1 MSPTSYHCSTPQC
14 VSKRTAKIKFC
25 NFPTKS
31 FFIILSEMT
40 HKAGFVNIIGKPNVG
55 KSTLMNEL
63 VGEKLSIITSKKQ
76 TTRHRILGIVNE
88 EDYQIVFSDTPGYL
102 KPNYKLQESMM
113 KFVADA
119 LLDADVFL
127 YMTAA
132 DEKDEDDHVV
142 ENLQNTDVPV
152 IVVINKI
159 DLSDQ
164 KKVEE
169 LYDAWQKKLPK
180 AKILPV
186 AALHKFNVDTLF
198 QLILELIPES
208 PPYYPKDEL
217 TDKTMRFFVSEII
230 REKIFLN
237 YHEEVPYSTEV
248 IVDAYKEEDKIINI
262 MAYIFVLRES
272 QKAIIL
278 GHEGKAIKKAATA
291 ARIDIQDF
299 VGKKVFLEIRVKVS
313 KDWRDDACQAKTMT
327 TENQGR
333 KT

>member
-1 MSPTSYHCSTPQC
+1 M
-14 VSKRTAKIKFC
+14 
-25 NFPTKS
+25 N
-31 FFIILSEMT
+31 

-63 VGEKLSIITSKKQ
+63 VGEKLSIITPKKQ

-88 EDYQIVFSDTPGYL
+88 DDYQIIFSDTPGYL
-102 KPNYKLQESMM
+102 KPGYKLQESMM
-113 KFVADA
+113 KFVESA

-127 YMTAA
+127 FITAA
-132 DEKDEDDHVV
+132 DEKEEEDDVV
-142 ENLQNTDVPV
+142 ERLKETEVPV

-164 KKVEE
+164 KKIET
-169 LYDAWQKKLPK
+169 LYDSWQKKIPN
-180 AKILPV
+180 AKVLPV

-198 QLILELIPES
+198 KLILELLPES

-230 REKIFLN
+230 REKIFIN
-237 YHEEVPYSTEV
+237 YQQEVPYSTEV
-248 IVDAYKEEDKIINI
+248 IVDAYKEEEKIIRI
-262 MAYIFVLRES
+262 MAYIFVIRES

-278 GHEGKAIKKAATA
+278 GHKGNAIKKAATE
-291 ARIDIQDF
+291 ARIDIEDF

-313 KDWRDDACQAKTMT
+313 KDWRDDPMKLKRFGY
-327 TENQGR
+327 E
-333 KT
+333 

>member
-1 MSPTSYHCSTPQC
+1 MGH
-14 VSKRTAKIKFC
+14 R
-25 NFPTKS
+25 
-31 FFIILSEMT
+31 
-40 HKAGFVNIIGKPNVG
+40 AGFVNIIGKPNVG

-63 VGEKLSIITSKKQ
+63 VGEKLSIITAKKQ

-113 KFVADA
+113 KFVEAA

-127 YMTAA
+127 FITAA
-132 DEKDEDDHVV
+132 DEKEEEEDDVV
-142 ENLQNTDVPV
+142 EKLKNTEVPV

-164 KKVEE
+164 KRIEK
-169 LYDAWQKKLPK
+169 LYDVWQKKIPD
-180 AKILPV
+180 AKILPIS
-186 AALHKFNVDTLF
+186 ALHKFNVDTLF
-198 QLILELIPES
+198 KLILELIPES

-237 YHEEVPYSTEV
+237 YHQELPYSTEV
-248 IVDAYKEEDKIINI
+248 IVDAYKEEKKIINI
-262 MAYIFVLRES
+262 MAYLFVVRES

-278 GHEGKAIKKAATA
+278 GHEGSAIKKAATA
-291 ARIDIQDF
+291 ARLDIEEF

-313 KDWRDDACQAKTMT
+313 KDWRNDPNKLKQMGYD
-327 TENQGR
+327 
-333 KT
+333 

>member
-1 MSPTSYHCSTPQC
+1 
-14 VSKRTAKIKFC
+14 
-25 NFPTKS
+25 
-31 FFIILSEMT
+31 MT

-88 EDYQIVFSDTPGYL
+88 DEYQIVFSDTPGYL
-102 KPNYKLQESMM
+102 KPDYKLQESMM
-113 KFVADA
+113 KFVEDA

-132 DEKDEDDHVV
+132 DEKDEDDDIV
-142 ENLQNTDVPV
+142 ESLRKTEVPV

-164 KKVEE
+164 KKIEK
-169 LYDAWQKKLPK
+169 LYDAWQKKLPD
-180 AKILPV
+180 AKVVPV
-186 AALHKFNVDTLF
+186 SALHKFNVDNLF
-198 QLILELIPES
+198 RLILELIPES

-262 MAYIFVLRES
+262 MAYIFVIRES

-278 GHEGKAIKKAATA
+278 GHEGKAIKKMATD
-291 ARIDIQDF
+291 ARKDIEDF
-299 VGKKVFLEIRVKVS
+299 VDKKVFLELRVKVS
-313 KDWRDDACQAKTMT
+313 KDWRDDP
-327 TENQGR
+327 NQLKRFGYD
-333 KT
+333 

>member
-1 MSPTSYHCSTPQC
+1 M
-14 VSKRTAKIKFC
+14 
-25 NFPTKS
+25 
-31 FFIILSEMT
+31 
-40 HKAGFVNIIGKPNVG
+40 NIIGKPNVG

-88 EDYQIVFSDTPGYL
+88 DEYQIIFSDTPGYL

-113 KFVADA
+113 KFVESA

-127 YMTAA
+127 FITAA
-132 DEKDEDDHVV
+132 DEQDEEDDVV
-142 ENLQNTDVPV
+142 ERLKKTEVPV

-164 KKVEE
+164 KKIEN
-169 LYDAWQKKLPK
+169 LYDVWQKKIPK
-180 AKILPV
+180 ATVLPLS
-186 AALHKFNVDTLF
+186 ALHKFNVDTLF
-198 QLILELIPES
+198 KLILELLPES

-237 YHEEVPYSTEV
+237 YHEEVPYSSEV
-248 IVDAYKEEDKIINI
+248 IVDSYKEDDRIIHI
-262 MAYIFVLRES
+262 MAYIFVIRES

-278 GHEGKAIKKAATA
+278 GHKGNAIKKAATA
-291 ARIDIQDF
+291 ARLDIEEF
-299 VGKKVFLEIRVKVS
+299 VDKKVFLEIRVKVS
-313 KDWRDDACQAKTMT
+313 KDWRDDPMKLKRFGY
-327 TENQGR
+327 E
-333 KT
+333 

>member
-1 MSPTSYHCSTPQC
+1 M
-14 VSKRTAKIKFC
+14 
-25 NFPTKS
+25 N
-31 FFIILSEMT
+31 

-63 VGEKLSIITSKKQ
+63 VGEKLSIITPKKQ

-88 EDYQIVFSDTPGYL
+88 DDYQIIFSDTPGYL
-102 KPNYKLQESMM
+102 KPGYKLQESMM
-113 KFVADA
+113 KFVESA

-127 YMTAA
+127 YITAA
-132 DEKDEDDHVV
+132 DEQDEDD
-142 ENLQNTDVPV
+142 EIIEKLKETDVPV

-164 KKVEE
+164 KKIET
-169 LYDAWQKKLPK
+169 LYDSWQKKIPN
-180 AKILPV
+180 AKVLPV

-198 QLILELIPES
+198 KLILELLPES

-230 REKIFLN
+230 REKIFTN
-237 YHEEVPYSTEV
+237 YQQEVPYSTEV
-248 IVDAYKEEDKIINI
+248 IVDAYKEEEKIIRI
-262 MAYIFVLRES
+262 MAYVFVIRES

-278 GHEGKAIKKAATA
+278 GHKGNAIKKAATQ
-291 ARIDIQDF
+291 ARVDIEDF

-313 KDWRDDACQAKTMT
+313 KDWRDDPNKLKQF
-327 TENQGR
+327 GYD
-333 KT
+333 

>member
-88 EDYQIVFSDTPGYL
+88 DDYQIVFSDTPGYL

-313 KDWRDDACQAKTMT
+313 KDWRDDAGQLKRFGY
-327 TENQGR
+327 E
-333 KT
+333 

>member
-1 MSPTSYHCSTPQC
+1 
-14 VSKRTAKIKFC
+14 
-25 NFPTKS
+25 
-31 FFIILSEMT
+31 
-40 HKAGFVNIIGKPNVG
+40 
-55 KSTLMNEL
+55 MNEL

-113 KFVADA
+113 KFVEAA

-127 YMTAA
+127 FITGA
-132 DEKDEDDHVV
+132 DEKEEEEDEII
-142 ENLQNTDVPV
+142 EKLKNTEVPV

-164 KKVEE
+164 KKIEK
-169 LYDAWQKKLPK
+169 LYDVWQKKIPN
-180 AKILPV
+180 AKILPIS
-186 AALHKFNVDTLF
+186 ALHKFNVDTLF
-198 QLILELIPES
+198 KLILELIPES

-237 YHEEVPYSTEV
+237 YHQELPYSTEV
-248 IVDAYKEEDKIINI
+248 IVDAYKEGPKIINI
-262 MAYIFVLRES
+262 MAYIFVVRES

-278 GHEGKAIKKAATA
+278 GHEGSAIKKAATA
-291 ARIDIQDF
+291 ARLDIEEF

-313 KDWRDDACQAKTMT
+313 KDWRNDPNKLKQLGYD
-327 TENQGR
+327 
-333 KT
+333 

>member
-1 MSPTSYHCSTPQC
+1 MS
-14 VSKRTAKIKFC
+14 
-25 NFPTKS
+25 
-31 FFIILSEMT
+31 

-88 EDYQIVFSDTPGYL
+88 DDYQIVFSDTPGYL
-102 KPNYKLQESMM
+102 KPNYALQESMM
-113 KFVADA
+113 KFVEDA

-127 YMTAA
+127 YITAA
-132 DEKDEDDHVV
+132 DEKDEDDEVV
-142 ENLQNTDVPV
+142 SKLKETEVPV

-164 KKVEE
+164 KKIEK
-169 LYDAWQKKLPK
+169 LHSLWQKKIPNAKVLP
-180 AKILPV
+180 IS
-186 AALHKFNVDTLF
+186 ALHKFNVDTLF
-198 QLILELIPES
+198 KLILELIPES

-217 TDKTMRFFVSEII
+217 TNKTMRFFVSEII

-237 YHEEVPYSTEV
+237 YHQELPYSTEV
-248 IVDAYKEEDKIINI
+248 IVDAYKEEKKIIHI
-262 MAYIFVLRES
+262 MAYIFVVRES

-291 ARIDIQDF
+291 ARLDIQEF

-313 KDWRDDACQAKTMT
+313 KDWRNDPKKLKHLGYD
-327 TENQGR
+327 
-333 KT
+333 

>member
-1 MSPTSYHCSTPQC
+1 MS
-14 VSKRTAKIKFC
+14 
-25 NFPTKS
+25 
-31 FFIILSEMT
+31 

-88 EDYQIVFSDTPGYL
+88 DEYQVIFSDTPGYL
-102 KPNYKLQESMM
+102 KPDYKLQESMM
-113 KFVADA
+113 KFVEDA

-127 YMTAA
+127 YITAA
-132 DEKDEDDHVV
+132 DEQDEEDDIV
-142 ENLQNTDVPV
+142 EKLKKSAVPV

-164 KKVEE
+164 KKIEK
-169 LYDAWQKKLPK
+169 LYDGWQEKIPN
-180 AKILPV
+180 AKVVPLS
-186 AALHKFNVDTLF
+186 ALHKFNVDNLF
-198 QLILELIPES
+198 KLILELIPDS
-208 PPYYPKDEL
+208 PPYYPKDEM

-237 YHEEVPYSTEV
+237 YQQEVPYSTEV
-248 IVDAYKEEDKIINI
+248 IVDAYKEEAKIINI
-262 MAYIFVLRES
+262 MAYIFVVRES

-291 ARIDIQDF
+291 ARLDIEAF

-313 KDWRDDACQAKTMT
+313 KDWRDDPQKLKRFGY
-327 TENQGR
+327 E
-333 KT
+333 

>member
-1 MSPTSYHCSTPQC
+1 M
-14 VSKRTAKIKFC
+14 A
-25 NFPTKS
+25 
-31 FFIILSEMT
+31 

-88 EDYQIVFSDTPGYL
+88 DDYQIIFSDTPGYL
-102 KPNYKLQESMM
+102 KPGYALQESMM
-113 KFVADA
+113 KFVENA

-127 YMTAA
+127 YITAA
-132 DEKDEDDHVV
+132 DEKEEDDEVV
-142 ENLQNTDVPV
+142 GKLQHTEVPV
-152 IVVINKI
+152 IVVINKL
-159 DLSDQ
+159 DLTDQ
-164 KKVEE
+164 KNIEK
-169 LYDAWQKKLPK
+169 LYDQWQKKIPNAKVLP
-180 AKILPV
+180 IS
-186 AALHKFNVDTLF
+186 ALHKFNVDTLF
-198 QLILELIPES
+198 KLILELLPEN

-237 YHEEVPYSTEV
+237 YHQELPYSTEV
-248 IVDAYKEEDKIINI
+248 IVDAYKEEKKIINI

-291 ARIDIQDF
+291 ARLDIEEF
-299 VGKKVFLEIRVKVS
+299 VGKKVFLEIRVKVT
-313 KDWRDDACQAKTMT
+313 KDWRNDPKQLKRFGY
-327 TENQGR
+327 E
-333 KT
+333 

>member
-1 MSPTSYHCSTPQC
+1 MG
-14 VSKRTAKIKFC
+14 
-25 NFPTKS
+25 
-31 FFIILSEMT
+31 

-88 EDYQIVFSDTPGYL
+88 DEYQIIFSDTPGYL

-113 KFVADA
+113 KFVESA

-127 YMTAA
+127 FITAA
-132 DEKDEDDHVV
+132 DEHDEEDDVV
-142 ENLQNTDVPV
+142 ERLKKTEVPV

-164 KKVEE
+164 KKIEN
-169 LYDAWQKKLPK
+169 LYDIWQKKIPNATVLP
-180 AKILPV
+180 LS
-186 AALHKFNVDTLF
+186 ALHKFNVDTLF
-198 QLILELIPES
+198 KLILELLPES

-237 YHEEVPYSTEV
+237 YHKEVPYSTEV
-248 IVDAYKEEDKIINI
+248 IVDSYKEDDRIIHI
-262 MAYIFVLRES
+262 MAYIFVIRES

-278 GHEGKAIKKAATA
+278 GHKGNAIKKAATA
-291 ARIDIQDF
+291 ARLDIEEF
-299 VGKKVFLEIRVKVS
+299 VDKKVFLEIRVKVS
-313 KDWRDDACQAKTMT
+313 KDWRDDPMKLKRFGY
-327 TENQGR
+327 E
-333 KT
+333 

>member
-1 MSPTSYHCSTPQC
+1 MS
-14 VSKRTAKIKFC
+14 
-25 NFPTKS
+25 
-31 FFIILSEMT
+31 

-88 EDYQIVFSDTPGYL
+88 DDYQIVFSDTPGYL

-113 KFVADA
+113 KFVESA

-127 YMTAA
+127 FITAA
-132 DEKDEDDHVV
+132 DEHDEEDDVV
-142 ENLQNTDVPV
+142 ERLKETDVPV

-164 KKVEE
+164 KKIEK
-169 LYDAWQKKLPK
+169 LYDIWQKKIPN
-180 AKILPV
+180 ATILPLS
-186 AALHKFNVDTLF
+186 ALHKFNVDTLF
-198 QLILELIPES
+198 KLILELLPES

-248 IVDAYKEEDKIINI
+248 IVDSYKEDDRIIRI
-262 MAYIFVLRES
+262 MAYIFVVRES

-278 GHEGKAIKKAATA
+278 GHKGNAIKKAATA
-291 ARIDIQDF
+291 ARLDIEEF
-299 VGKKVFLEIRVKVS
+299 VDKKVFLEIRVKVS
-313 KDWRDDACQAKTMT
+313 KDWRDDPTKLKHF
-327 TENQGR
+327 GYD
-333 KT
+333 

>member
-1 MSPTSYHCSTPQC
+1 M
-14 VSKRTAKIKFC
+14 
-25 NFPTKS
+25 
-31 FFIILSEMT
+31 
-40 HKAGFVNIIGKPNVG
+40 NIIGKPNVG

-102 KPNYKLQESMM
+102 KPDYKLQESMM
-113 KFVADA
+113 KFVEDA

-127 YMTAA
+127 YITAT
-132 DEKDEDDHVV
+132 DEREEDDEIV
-142 ENLQNTDVPV
+142 NKLRGAGVPV

-164 KKVEE
+164 KRLEALYSSWQQRLPDAKV
-169 LYDAWQKKLPK
+169 LP
-180 AKILPV
+180 IS
-186 AALHKFNVDTLF
+186 ALHKFNIDNLF
-198 QLILELIPES
+198 KLILELIPES

-237 YHEEVPYSTEV
+237 YQQEVPYSTEV
-248 IVDAYKEEDKIINI
+248 IVDAYKEEEKIIRI
-262 MAYIFVLRES
+262 MAYIFVARES

-278 GHEGKAIKKAATA
+278 GHEGKAIKKTATE
-291 ARIDIQDF
+291 ARKDIEDF
-299 VGKKVFLEIRVKVS
+299 VDKKVFLEVRVKVS
-313 KDWRDDACQAKTMT
+313 KDWRDDPMKLKRLGY
-327 TENQGR
+327 E
-333 KT
+333 

>member
-1 MSPTSYHCSTPQC
+1 MG
-14 VSKRTAKIKFC
+14 
-25 NFPTKS
+25 
-31 FFIILSEMT
+31 

-88 EDYQIVFSDTPGYL
+88 DDYQIIFSDTPGYL

-113 KFVADA
+113 KFVESA
-119 LLDADVFL
+119 LIDADVFL
-127 YMTAA
+127 FITAA
-132 DEKDEDDHVV
+132 DEKDEEDEVV
-142 ENLQNTDVPV
+142 AKLKETEVPV

-164 KKVEE
+164 KKIER
-169 LYDAWQKKLPK
+169 LYDLWQKKLPR
-180 AKILPV
+180 AKVVPLS
-186 AALHKFNVDTLF
+186 ALHKFNIDSLF
-198 QLILELIPES
+198 KLILELIPEN

-217 TDKTMRFFVSEII
+217 TNKTMRFFVSEII

-248 IVDAYKEEDKIINI
+248 IVDSYKEDARIIHI
-262 MAYIFVLRES
+262 MAYIFVIRES
-272 QKAIIL
+272 QKGIIL

-291 ARIDIQDF
+291 ARLDIEEF
-299 VGKKVFLEIRVKVS
+299 VDKKVFLEIRVKVS
-313 KDWRDDACQAKTMT
+313 KDWRDDPTKLKRF
-327 TENQGR
+327 GYD
-333 KT
+333 

>member
-1 MSPTSYHCSTPQC
+1 M
-14 VSKRTAKIKFC
+14 
-25 NFPTKS
+25 N
-31 FFIILSEMT
+31 

-63 VGEKLSIITSKKQ
+63 VGEKLSIITPKKQ

-88 EDYQIVFSDTPGYL
+88 DDYQIIFSDTPGYL
-102 KPNYKLQESMM
+102 KPGYKLQESMM
-113 KFVADA
+113 KFVESA

-127 YMTAA
+127 FITAA
-132 DEKDEDDHVV
+132 DEKDEDDEVV
-142 ENLQNTDVPV
+142 ERLKETEVPV

-164 KKVEE
+164 KKIES
-169 LYDAWQKKLPK
+169 LYDSWQKKIPN
-180 AKILPV
+180 AKVLPV

-198 QLILELIPES
+198 KLILELLPES

-230 REKIFLN
+230 REKIFIN
-237 YHEEVPYSTEV
+237 YQQEVPYSTEV
-248 IVDAYKEEDKIINI
+248 IVDAYKEEEKIIRI
-262 MAYIFVLRES
+262 MAYVFVIRES

-278 GHEGKAIKKAATA
+278 GHKGNAIKKAATQ
-291 ARIDIQDF
+291 ARIDIEDF

-313 KDWRDDACQAKTMT
+313 KDWRDDPMKLKRFGY
-327 TENQGR
+327 E
-333 KT
+333 

>member
-1 MSPTSYHCSTPQC
+1 M
-14 VSKRTAKIKFC
+14 A
-25 NFPTKS
+25 
-31 FFIILSEMT
+31 

-63 VGEKLSIITSKKQ
+63 VGEKLSIITAKKQ

-88 EDYQIVFSDTPGYL
+88 DDYQVVFSDTPGYL
-102 KPNYKLQESMM
+102 KPDYKLQESMM
-113 KFVADA
+113 KFVEDA

-127 YMTAA
+127 FMTAA
-132 DEKDEDDHVV
+132 DEKDEDDDIV
-142 ENLQNTDVPV
+142 EGLQNTDVPV

-164 KKVEE
+164 KKIED
-169 LYDAWQKKLPK
+169 LYESWQKKLPD
-180 AKILPV
+180 AKVVPV
-186 AALHKFNVDTLF
+186 SALHKFNVDNLF
-198 QLILELIPES
+198 KLILELIPES

-230 REKIFLN
+230 REKIFLD

-248 IVDAYKEEDKIINI
+248 IVDAYKEEEKIINI

-278 GHEGKAIKKAATA
+278 GHEGKAIKKMATA
-291 ARIDIQDF
+291 ARRDIEDF
-299 VGKKVFLEIRVKVS
+299 VGKKVFLELRVKVN
-313 KDWRDDACQAKTMT
+313 KDWRDDPRQLKRF
-327 TENQGR
+327 GYD
-333 KT
+333 

>member
-1 MSPTSYHCSTPQC
+1 MG
-14 VSKRTAKIKFC
+14 
-25 NFPTKS
+25 
-31 FFIILSEMT
+31 

-88 EDYQIVFSDTPGYL
+88 DEYQIIFSDTPGYL

-113 KFVADA
+113 KFVESA

-127 YMTAA
+127 FITAA
-132 DEKDEDDHVV
+132 DEQDEEDDVV
-142 ENLQNTDVPV
+142 ERLKKTEVPV

-164 KKVEE
+164 KKIEN
-169 LYDAWQKKLPK
+169 LYDIWQKKIPNATVLP
-180 AKILPV
+180 LS
-186 AALHKFNVDTLF
+186 ALHKFNVDTLF
-198 QLILELIPES
+198 KLILELLPES

-248 IVDAYKEEDKIINI
+248 IVDSYKEDDRIIHI
-262 MAYIFVLRES
+262 MAYIFVIRES

-278 GHEGKAIKKAATA
+278 GHKGNAIKKAATA
-291 ARIDIQDF
+291 ARLDIEEF
-299 VGKKVFLEIRVKVS
+299 VDKKVFLEIRVKVS
-313 KDWRDDACQAKTMT
+313 KDWRDDPMKLKRFGY
-327 TENQGR
+327 E
-333 KT
+333 